1 MIGPI
6 SGKRLSAEIKLQII
20 RAVTAAKKA
29 GVAIE
34 RSCETIML
42 DPRRLRRWISGR
54 DVELLAIGDLA
65 DQPPVAKVCPHKLT
79 DEEREEILKAA
90 DEQELAG
97 ERHRKL
103 THHLSRQGRVFC
115 SESSTLRVLRLAG
128 KVPVYHGRSRPKRE
142 GPDVDESEPNKVWRY
157 DITDLPT
164 KAGLYHL
171 IPVMDG
177 CSRKIMGRYFG
188 PEKTSSS
195 VQESWDKSLAAEG
208 LYAEEVEGLPT
219 AFSDRGTQMTSKST
233 GQFFNEIGIA
243 QTFSRAR
250 TPNDNASCE
259 AWMAT
264 IKCERLYLADTAE
277 MQPWEVEEMIDR
289 FIDYYNNE
297 RLHQGIGFVTPAER
311 HDGRHTAI
319 IELRKDGI
327 AEAKRQRRTKAYHL
341 PEEVDAGASL
351 EKRALRST
359 ESEQREEPRDNGLG
373 SKEPIH
379 TDGGVSK
386 ERSW

>member
-6 SGKRLSAEIKLQII
+6 SGKRISSEIKLQII

-29 GVAIE
+29 GVTIE
-34 RSCETIML
+34 RSCKTIML
-42 DPRRLRRWISGR
+42 DPRRLRRWIAGR
-54 DVELLAIGDLA
+54 DRSALVEYDVI
-65 DQPPVAKVCPHKLT
+65 DQPPIARVCPHELT
-79 DEEREEILKAA
+79 DQERSEILKAA
-90 DEQELAG
+90 DSEELAG

-115 SESSTLRVLRLAG
+115 SESSTLRVLRSAG
-128 KVPVYHGRSRPKRE
+128 KVPVYHGRSRPKRP
-142 GPDVDESEPNKVWRY
+142 GPDVDESEPNKAWRY

-164 KAGLYHL
+164 KAGTYHL

-195 VQESWDKSLAAEG
+195 VQAVWDKSLSAEG
-208 LYAEEVEGLPT
+208 LYAEEVEGVPT

-233 GQFFNEIGIA
+233 RQFFNDIGIT

-250 TPNDNASCE
+250 TPGDNASCE

-264 IKCERLYLADTAE
+264 IKCERLYLADTTE
-277 MQPWEVEEMIDR
+277 MQPFEVEEMIDR
-289 FIDYYNNE
+289 FIYFYNNE

-311 HDGRHTAI
+311 HEGRHTEI
-319 IELRKDGI
+319 IEARKNGMQ
-327 AEAKRQRRTKAYHL
+327 EAKRMRRIAARGGSYAAARSN
-341 PEEVDAGASL
+341 EAENG
-351 EKRALRST
+351 ALRST
-359 ESEQREEPRDNGLG
+359 ERPSEKRPKGMHHEIQHQN
-373 SKEPIH
+373 
-379 TDGGVSK
+379 DGGS
-386 ERSW
+386 RGDQ